1 MLKNQTIAKLNQM
14 HLSAMADALAQ
25 QLQNPS
31 IAELSFED
39 RLGMLVDQEW
49 SSRQDKK
56 VTRLIKQAGFRFPG
70 ACIEDVDWDPKRQL
84 DRSLILTLSGGN
96 WIDQH
101 LNIIIEGKTGVGK
114 TWISCALGVSACRRG
129 TSVLCIRLP
138 RLLTNLTLARADGSY
153 NEVMAK
159 LKRYPVLI
167 LDDWLIN
174 PLDANQCRE
183 LLEILEERYDRLS
196 TIFSTQVPSEDWYGQ
211 IGEPTLADAILDRCI
226 HNAHHIHIDGDTKRK
241 HKLK

>member
-1 MLKNQTIAKLNQM
+1 MLKNQTIAKLQQM
-14 HLSAMADALAQ
+14 RLSAMADALAQ

-31 IAELSFED
+31 ITELSFEE
-39 RLGMLVDQEW
+39 RLGLLVDQEW

-56 VTRLIKQAGFRFPG
+56 VSRLIKQAGFRFPS
-70 ACIEDVDWDPKRQL
+70 ACIEDVDWDPKRKL
-84 DRSLILTLSGGN
+84 DRPLILTLSSGN
-96 WIDQH
+96 WIDRH
-101 LNIIIEGKTGVGK
+101 LNVIIEGKTGVGK
-114 TWISCALGVSACRRG
+114 TWMTCALGVSACRRG
-129 TSVLCIRLP
+129 IAVSSIRLP
-138 RLLTNLTLARADGSY
+138 RLLTNLALARGDGSY

-196 TIFSTQVPSEDWYGQ
+196 TVFSTQVPIEEWYGQ

-226 HNAHHIHIDGDTKRK
+226 HNAHQIHIDGDTKRK
-241 HKLK
+241 NKLK